1 MKEDELSNV
10 RHTEIKEREREP
22 LRKYEIIKTIK
33 E

>member
-1 MKEDELSNV
+1 MKEDEISNV
-10 RHTEIKEREREP
+10 RHTEIKDRERET